1 MSNEPTEP
9 HDRGAQ
15 EDTEKPDVD
24 SLFDAPPRSEVV
36 PLETLR
42 RNDLERGGGK
52 GRTWAS

>member
-1 MSNEPTEP
+1 MSTEP

-24 SLFDAPPRSEVV
+24 SRFDAPLRSEVV

-42 RNDLERGGGK
+42 RNDLELPQDP
-52 GRTWAS
+52 RTS